1 MARARCYAQ
10 AWWFALS
17 PNLLA
22 HGALLTMETPLV
34 ATSAGVFFLF
44 WRFLVEGR
52 RRDFALAAAL
62 AGLAFSCKFT
72 AVLWPPLL
80 ALVWW
85 IDLRAQAE
93 RSARSARRRASA
105 RECWGS
111 SR

>member
-1 MARARCYAQ
+1 
-10 AWWFALS
+10 
-17 PNLLA
+17 
-22 HGALLTMETPLV
+22 METPLV

-52 RRDFALAAAL
+52 RRDFASAAAL

-85 IDLRAQAE
+85 IDLVRG
-93 RSARSARRRASA
+93 RTLGPFARRRASA